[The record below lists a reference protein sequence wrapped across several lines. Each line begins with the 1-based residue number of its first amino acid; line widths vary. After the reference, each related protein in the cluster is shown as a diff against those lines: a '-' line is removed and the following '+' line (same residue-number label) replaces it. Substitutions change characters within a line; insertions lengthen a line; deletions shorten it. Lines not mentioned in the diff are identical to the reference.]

1 MSRNRRTP
9 SSNGIYH
16 VMLRGVNRQ
25 RIFEC
30 NDDYMKFI
38 MILHDMIAPH
48 DQLKG
53 ALPPRCAFYTYCLM
67 PNHVHLLLQE
77 RDESISTTV
86 KRIASR
92 YAMYYNNKYEHFG
105 HLFQDRFRSEPVEKY
120 SYFLT
125 LIRYI
130 HQNPVAGKLCNNVDD
145 YVWSSWHEFTGS
157 PNRMSS
163 ICSVSH
169 VLEKIPLD
177 DLTIQV
183 NTPLPKTQ
191 RVLDFDR
198 YRGFVPD
205 DALTDFLKSTY
216 GIKNPKDI
224 KQFPKNRRDEILR
237 AAKEFGASMRQL
249 SRFTSISHYIIS
261 HS

>member
-92 YAMYYNNKYEHFG
+92 YAMYYNNCPECPLLEVALDSAEDGDDCRGSHKSVCLELHEVRRVG
-105 HLFQDRFRSEPVEKY
+105 KHLFQFFR
-120 SYFLT
+120 
-125 LIRYI
+125 I
-130 HQNPVAGKLCNNVDD
+130 
-145 YVWSSWHEFTGS
+145 
-157 PNRMSS
+157 
-163 ICSVSH
+163 
-169 VLEKIPLD
+169 IPLEIVVVFEVV
-177 DLTIQV
+177 T
-183 NTPLPKTQ
+183 
-191 RVLDFDR
+191 RVVL
-198 YRGFVPD
+198 VVV
-205 DALTDFLKSTY
+205 
-216 GIKNPKDI
+216 
-224 KQFPKNRRDEILR
+224 Q
-237 AAKEFGASMRQL
+237 
-249 SRFTSISHYIIS
+249 H
-261 HS
+261 